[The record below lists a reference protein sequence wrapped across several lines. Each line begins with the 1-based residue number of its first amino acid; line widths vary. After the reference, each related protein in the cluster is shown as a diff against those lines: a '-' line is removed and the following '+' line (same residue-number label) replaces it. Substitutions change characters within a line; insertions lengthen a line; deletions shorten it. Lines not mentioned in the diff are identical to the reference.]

1 MSVLSTTSMD
11 PICLEM
17 IVRSGYQT
25 KVAMG

>member
-1 MSVLSTTSMD
+1 MSVLSITYID

-17 IVRSGYQT
+17 IIEADIQT